1 MDLRQVLG
9 FVFARPP
16 VCQGGS
22 MIIYRGPAKPIRL
35 WRRPMIDY
43 VEAVVFLSGILI
55 VGLDVYVWR
64 ANIVL

>member
-1 MDLRQVLG
+1 MK
-9 FVFARPP
+9 
-16 VCQGGS
+16 
-22 MIIYRGPAKPIRL
+22 YTGPAKPIPT

-55 VGLDVYVWR
+55 VILDVFVFE